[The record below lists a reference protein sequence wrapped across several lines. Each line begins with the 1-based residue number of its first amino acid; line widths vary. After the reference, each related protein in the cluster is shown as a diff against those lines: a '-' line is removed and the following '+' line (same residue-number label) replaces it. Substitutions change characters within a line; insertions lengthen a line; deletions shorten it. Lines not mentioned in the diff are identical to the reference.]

1 MARQTQAE
9 IETEKKKKAERETV
23 RTGKV
28 LGSQPGSE
36 EERRQQALAMLKN
49 KTQAKRDGK
58 RIAADESAADIAH
71 KQAPPK
77 RARAPRG
84 QGGGALVL
92 KKSKQEAN
100 LTISTQAPI
109 PQPKP
114 PTKRPT
120 SQLVCEEV
128 HQNQVLKDQQ
138 LRAKQKKE
146 GKRPVVEES
155 DSEKAEDPSPDSD
168 EDHGPPKR
176 KNFNA
181 GRDRKKK
188 PTEAELVEQ
197 MRKGIAWPPTRFV
210 DRSILQG
217 LYLEDDVKEML
228 EFMKIGSFYSVA
240 YQTYPEVSC
249 QFLSTLEATFHTKKI
264 AQQGWGRITFK
275 IAGQSYTMSFTEIG
289 EALGLQDGRNPAL
302 PQLTNA
308 PKGKGIE
315 DLTWKLISGKGREGR
330 KDRST
335 AIKHPTLRY
344 LHRFLMHTLF
354 YKKEVSNIAGEELR
368 FLHQA
373 VQHYASH
380 PQLPIVPDD
389 FYSDFGMVGYFVTR
403 LMYYK
408 DWAWTNR
415 DSEPQIGI
423 GGWITPL
430 LGYLGIYL
438 GTDKSGPAYLNGKYL
453 QKVQF
458 LAGTLDG
465 RCVYSYKRL
474 NKKAEIVLPNYPLTT
489 LTSPGAIRFDI
500 DEEHLLKCHGALGP
514 VTQTPTTGG
523 SDEVFLQGYTSK
535 ANEHLF
541 GPPRYKFDQFTG
553 ALPLGPLRDAHDQIS
568 TLQRWSRAQD
578 RTIYKLTNKCK
589 ELRRTVKR
597 QAKASAIF
605 MRKVTDV
612 LTRGAVAGCKAEDFD
627 IDALITP
634 PPQPLYD
641 PSAPESREQS
651 LRSLRNPYIFPSE
664 SGNKS
669 PSLDTTDED
678 DNSEAS
684 ASSHAP

>member
-1 MARQTQAE
+1 M
-9 IETEKKKKAERETV
+9 
-23 RTGKV
+23 
-28 LGSQPGSE
+28 QPGRAAE
-36 EERRQQALAMLKN
+36 DRRHETGFPHPGVKPYGQRSIWTGMNETGIENPGVKPFRQY
-49 KTQAKRDGK
+49 TPGPR
-58 RIAADESAADIAH
+58 
-71 KQAPPK
+71 P
-77 RARAPRG
+77 APRP
-84 QGGGALVL
+84 
-92 KKSKQEAN
+92 
-100 LTISTQAPI
+100 AP
-109 PQPKP
+109 
-114 PTKRPT
+114 
-120 SQLVCEEV
+120 
-128 HQNQVLKDQQ
+128 
-138 LRAKQKKE
+138 
-146 GKRPVVEES
+146 
-155 DSEKAEDPSPDSD
+155 
-168 EDHGPPKR
+168 
-176 KNFNA
+176 
-181 GRDRKKK
+181 RDRKKK

-210 DRSILQG
+210 DKSILKD

-289 EALGLQDGRNPAL
+289 EALGLHDGRNPAL

-335 AIKHPTLRY
+335 AIKHPSLRY
-344 LHRFLMHTLF
+344 LHRFLIHTLF

-380 PQLPIVPDD
+380 PQLPIIPDD

-430 LGYLGIYL
+430 LGYLGIEL

-453 QKVQF
+453 QKVKF

-474 NKKAEIVLPNYPLTT
+474 NKKAEIVLPNYLLTT

-514 VTQTPTTGG
+514 VTQTPTTGS
-523 SDEVFLQGYTSK
+523 SDAVYLQGYTSM
-535 ANEHLF
+535 ATEHLF

-553 ALPLGPLRDAHDQIS
+553 VLPLGPLRDAHDQIS

-605 MRKVTDV
+605 MRKTRLDRNGRDRNHHPGRVGEDRTNQTAITNTGVKGGDQTDQTAMTNPGV
-612 LTRGAVAGCKAEDFD
+612 KRKTGETR
-627 IDALITP
+627 P
-634 PPQPLYD
+634 P
-641 PSAPESREQS
+641 
-651 LRSLRNPYIFPSE
+651 
-664 SGNKS
+664 
-669 PSLDTTDED
+669 
-678 DNSEAS
+678 
-684 ASSHAP
+684 

>member
-1 MARQTQAE
+1 
-9 IETEKKKKAERETV
+9 
-23 RTGKV
+23 
-28 LGSQPGSE
+28 
-36 EERRQQALAMLKN
+36 MLKK

-58 RIAADESAADIAH
+58 RIAADEVRPTLLTS
-71 KQAPPK
+71 KPL
-77 RARAPRG
+77 PREQER
-84 QGGGALVL
+84 QG
-92 KKSKQEAN
+92 
-100 LTISTQAPI
+100 
-109 PQPKP
+109 PKP

-210 DRSILQG
+210 DRTLLQG
-217 LYLEDDVKEML
+217 LYLDDDVKEML
-228 EFMKIGSFYSVA
+228 AFMKIGSFYSVA
-240 YQTYPEVSC
+240 YQTYPDVSC
-249 QFLSTLEATFHTKKI
+249 QFLSTLEATFHTKKS

-289 EALGLQDGRNPAL
+289 EALGLHDGRNPAL

-344 LHRFLMHTLF
+344 LHRFLIHTLF

-373 VQHYASH
+373 VQHYATH
-380 PQLPIVPDD
+380 PELPIVPDD

-430 LGYLGIYL
+430 LGYLGIDL

-465 RCVYSYKRL
+465 RYVYSYKRL

-514 VTQTPTTGG
+514 VTQTQQQEAAT
-523 SDEVFLQGYTSK
+523 
-535 ANEHLF
+535 
-541 GPPRYKFDQFTG
+541 RYILRGTQ
-553 ALPLGPLRDAHDQIS
+553 AGPLNTFLALLATSS
-568 TLQRWSRAQD
+568 TSSQVLYLLAPFAMLMIRSVPSRGGA
-578 RTIYKLTNKCK
+578 
-589 ELRRTVKR
+589 ELRIEPFT
-597 QAKASAIF
+597 SSPTN
-605 MRKVTDV
+605 VTDV

-634 PPQPLYD
+634 PPHLSMTHPHQNQGSSL
-641 PSAPESREQS
+641 SA
-651 LRSLRNPYIFPSE
+651 
-664 SGNKS
+664 
-669 PSLDTTDED
+669 
-678 DNSEAS
+678 A
-684 ASSHAP
+684 